1 MAFFSNTKVLEEE
14 LANTKQQLQ
23 NEIMKSMALEMKLE
37 TALSSLNTLITYESL
52 IMIEADDL
60 MKLLMIFPD
69 NDDFF
74 FARGKIID
82 ESNDRAEMEEV
93 DEEEVE
99 NYNGLSQGFKNL
111 NRNSIN
117 ATTAELKVMKD
128 NAYNYYGTII
138 RIGDNS
144 ADVNDN
150 SLPHAFIKFDDDFQK
165 ILVKYDNQETT
176 FRYTLKEQ
184 TNDMTIYGDGSV
196 RYQETSGEP
205 LLYMAA
211 TPDLDITLSLKQI
224 LE

>member
-23 NEIMKSMALEMKLE
+23 NEIIKSMALEMKLE
-37 TALSSLNTLITYESL
+37 IALSSLNTLITYESL

-60 MKLLMIFPD
+60 MKLLMILPD
-69 NDDFF
+69 NDDFS
-74 FARGKIID
+74 FARDNIIE
-82 ESNDRAEMEEV
+82 ESNDRAEI
-93 DEEEVE
+93 EEVE
-99 NYNGLSQGFKNL
+99 DDNSLSQGFKKL
-111 NRNSIN
+111 KLNSIN
-117 ATTAELKVMKD
+117 ATTNELKVMHD
-128 NAYNYYGTII
+128 NGYNYYGTII

-165 ILVKYDNQETT
+165 ILVKYDNQEDT

-211 TPDLDITLSLKQI
+211 TPDLDITLSIKQI
-224 LE
+224 LD